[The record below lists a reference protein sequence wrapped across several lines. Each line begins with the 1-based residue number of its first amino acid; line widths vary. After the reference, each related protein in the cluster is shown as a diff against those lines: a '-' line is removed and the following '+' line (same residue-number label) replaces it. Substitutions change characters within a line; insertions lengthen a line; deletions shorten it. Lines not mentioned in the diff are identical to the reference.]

1 MPVLNG
7 KEAIKRIM
15 SIERHAFII
24 VLSALSSM
32 DVMKECLAMGA
43 ANYIRK
49 DNPVARIRRYIQ
61 ETWQEFLRAGCPY
74 A

>member
-1 MPVLNG
+1 
-7 KEAIKRIM
+7 
-15 SIERHAFII
+15 
-24 VLSALSSM
+24 M
-32 DVMKECLAMGA
+32 DVVKECLAMGA

-49 DNPVARIRRYIQ
+49 DNPVAQIRQYIQ